1 MVGAP
6 SRKNE
11 ACEEE
16 EEEEEVKRGYRRDG
30 EPPGGSGNFGLLINI
45 TERSVLPM

>member
-6 SRKNE
+6 SRKNGT
-11 ACEEE
+11 CEEE

-30 EPPGGSGNFGLLINI
+30 GHLVDKATSGCQ
-45 TERSVLPM
+45 